1 MYKPV
6 VQLGHR
12 FHRLWISLAVLCI
25 CACMFTLPASAA
37 DTNITHAPL
46 DVNNW
51 MRYLPND
58 MPISEIN
65 MPGTHD
71 SGTTHISLHNWAR
84 CQALDLKDQMG
95 MGMRVF
101 DIRLVKL
108 MLTTSDKAEDLIV
121 THGNCWAYT
130 GSGHSTFLR
139 LSHCISYAKDFLK
152 DHPDEVIV
160 FNICA
165 EEEKEKTKPII
176 YDYILHN
183 QYRDHPGA

>member
-1 MYKPV
+1 METR
-6 VQLGHR
+6 HTTR
-12 FHRLWISLAVLCI
+12 RRTRTLWLMLCAAII
-25 CACMFTLPASAA
+25 CACVFALPASAA
-37 DTNITHAPL
+37 NVEKTHVPL
-46 DVNNW
+46 DVKNW

-71 SGTTHISLHNWAR
+71 SGTTHIDLHNWAR

-101 DIRLVKL
+101 DIRLVIRRY
-108 MLTTSDKAEDLIV
+108 TTPDKAEDLIV

-130 GSGHSTFLR
+130 GSGHSTYLR

-165 EEEKEKTKPII
+165 EDEKEKTKPII

-183 QYRDHPGA
+183 QYRDHPDA